1 MGEVSVSGGASS
13 PREDAIRLLARRE
26 HSRLELAERLAA
38 KGHCAEAV
46 NDCLDALAE
55 EGLQSDARFAESF
68 VRSRRFR
75 GQGPVKIRA
84 ELERRGLGRERIQDA
99 LFDAEQGAEGDW
111 FALACEALSRR
122 FTGPGDTPRER
133 ARRERFLAQRGFDF
147 DQVRH
152 AMEHAWDEML
162 DQP

>member
-1 MGEVSVSGGASS
+1 MVDAAIRGGPSS

-26 HSRLELAERLAA
+26 HSRFELLERLSAR
-38 KGHCAEAV
+38 GHGAEAV
-46 NDCLDALAE
+46 NKCLEALVE

-84 ELERRGLGRERIQDA
+84 ELERRGLDREGIQVA
-99 LFDAEQGAEGDW
+99 LLEAEQGGESDW
-111 FALACEALSRR
+111 FVLACEALSRR
-122 FTGPGDTPRER
+122 FSGPGDTPRER

-152 AMEHAWDEML
+152 ALEHAWE
-162 DQP
+162 